1 MRRFSLSIGTLN
13 LSIELLRMINS
24 NLNLNYE
31 KVENILKADEIQFR
45 EYGQVVLESAINF
58 GWLTYD
64 IKNNLCLAES
74 LISIDLEEETQL
86 QRELLLLYIT
96 NVEPIWI
103 RYLSK
108 GINHAEDRI
117 SGEDVKQIFRELGL
131 FPNSKNTTKDVVSW
145 WSKIRALSLS
155 QKDQRLSKIGYE
167 GELLSLEFEK
177 KRTGK
182 NPEYKALQS
191 DEFGYDILSIVSK
204 SNLDPLY
211 IEVKSSEKGAQRGS
225 MFLTRN
231 EFDKCIK
238 YGDSYQFHLWDLSLA
253 TPRILIL
260 PGKEIIPH
268 IPIDSGNGIWKIVEI
283 KFRDFDWERAI
294 G

>member
-74 LISIDLEEETQL
+74 LISIDLEDETQL

-96 NVEPIWI
+96 NVKPIWI

-145 WSKIRALSLS
+145 WSKTRALSLS
-155 QKDQRLSKIGYE
+155 QKDQKLSKIGYE

-177 KRTGK
+177 K
-182 NPEYKALQS
+182 
-191 DEFGYDILSIVSK
+191 IVSRVVAFWT
-204 SNLDPLY
+204 DVV
-211 IEVKSSEKGAQRGS
+211 IRHSSS
-225 MFLTRN
+225 
-231 EFDKCIK
+231 
-238 YGDSYQFHLWDLSLA
+238 SLS
-253 TPRILIL
+253 
-260 PGKEIIPH
+260 
-268 IPIDSGNGIWKIVEI
+268 
-283 KFRDFDWERAI
+283 
-294 G
+294 

>member
-1 MRRFSLSIGTLN
+1 
-13 LSIELLRMINS
+13 MINS

>member
-24 NLNLNYE
+24 NLNLNYQE
-31 KVENILKADEIQFR
+31 VENILKADEIQFR

-64 IKNNLCLAES
+64 IKNNLCIAES
-74 LISIDLEEETQL
+74 LLSIDLEEETQL

-268 IPIDSGNGIWKIVEI
+268 IPIDSGNGIWKIAEI

>member
-24 NLNLNYE
+24 NLNLNYQE
-31 KVENILKADEIQFR
+31 VENILKADEIQFR

-74 LISIDLEEETQL
+74 LLSIDLEEETQL

-108 GINHAEDRI
+108 GIYHAEDRI

-204 SNLDPLY
+204 SNLGPLH

-238 YGDSYQFHLWDLSLA
+238 YGDNYQFHLWDLSLA

-268 IPIDSGNGIWKIVEI
+268 IPIDSGNGIWKIAEI